1 MTQQDQRIAA
11 AELDGWVIAKTV
23 DRASNRY
30 FRRVEDVNE
39 SGSKWRRV
47 GDFPKCTPGLDYTDY
62 NTIIPLIQK
71 WCNATPRGWL
81 MFLCELTRRTTPF
94 DEIQTLEKAQ
104 GFYNATP
111 YQLRKALLKAA
122 GKWKEDVK

>member
-1 MTQQDQRIAA
+1 MTQQEQQISA
-11 AELDGWVIAKTV
+11 AELDGWTDVHV
-23 DRASNRY
+23 SNGFVYGTPQNWSGVRY
-30 FRRVEDVNE
+30 QKVY
-39 SGSKWRRV
+39 
-47 GDFPKCTPGLDYTDY
+47 YTDY

-71 WCNATPRGWL
+71 WCNATPRGWI

-94 DEIQTLEKAQ
+94 DEIQTLDKAQ